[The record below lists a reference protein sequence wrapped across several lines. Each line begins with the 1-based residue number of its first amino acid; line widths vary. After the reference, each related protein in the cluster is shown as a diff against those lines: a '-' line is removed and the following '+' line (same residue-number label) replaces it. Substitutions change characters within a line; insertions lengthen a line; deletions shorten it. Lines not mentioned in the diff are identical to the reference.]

1 MAGRPL
7 RPLIGKVS
15 KEKYPVSSAALRD
28 GILAVPVIDIS
39 SFRMP
44 YADADARDR
53 VVRQVDAAART
64 VGFMQITGHGISA
77 TTLSE
82 FTDATD
88 AFFALDAPAKARY
101 RCPPGVNRG
110 YTPPRAESLAN
121 SLGLVTAA
129 DLFEAIN
136 VGRPA
141 ADFPG
146 LDLPPDV
153 YAANVYPAAEVPGFE
168 AAVTAWFEA
177 AGRVARTMLRIFGVA
192 LGGGEDYLERFTDH
206 SIDVL
211 RMNNYRL
218 PDPGAELEPGQLGMG
233 AHTDFGIVTVLWADQ
248 VPGLEIHGTDGNWHP
263 VLPADGALLVNLGD
277 ATARWTN
284 EEWISTLHRVAPP
297 RIGGALVPRRSA
309 AYFHDGN
316 VDAVIECLP
325 SCVTAGNPARYEPVT
340 VGEHLAAKLAGSRG
354 GQLNPYATRE
364 VARLRPAGRGVVRKG
379 LENAPSVGMSPQ
391 KVQSTRSLSSQATS

>member
-1 MAGRPL
+1 
-7 RPLIGKVS
+7 
-15 KEKYPVSSAALRD
+15 VSSAALRD

-44 YADADARDR
+44 YPDAAARAG
-53 VVRQVDAAART
+53 VVRQVDTAART
-64 VGFMQITGHGISA
+64 VGFMQITGHGIPVS
-77 TTLSE
+77 TLSE
-82 FTDATD
+82 LLAAMD
-88 AFFALDAPAKARY
+88 AFFALDAAAKARY

-110 YTPPRAESLAN
+110 YTPPRAESLAS

-153 YAANVYPAAEVPGFE
+153 YAANVYPAREVPGFE

-192 LGGGEDYLERFTDH
+192 LGGREDHFERFTDH

-211 RMNNYRL
+211 RLNNYRL
-218 PDPGAELEPGQLGMG
+218 PDAGAELEPGQLGMG

-263 VLPADGALLVNLGD
+263 VRPADGALLVNLGD
-277 ATARWTN
+277 AIARWTN
-284 EEWISTLHRVAPP
+284 EEWISTLHRVVPP
-297 RIGGALVPRRSA
+297 RRGGKLVPRRSA
-309 AYFHDGN
+309 AFFHDGN

-325 SCVTAGNPARYEPVT
+325 SCVSAGNPARYEPVT

-354 GQLNPYATRE
+354 GQLNPHATRE
-364 VARLRPAGRGVVRKG
+364 VARLRLA
-379 LENAPSVGMSPQ
+379 
-391 KVQSTRSLSSQATS
+391 

>member
-1 MAGRPL
+1 M
-7 RPLIGKVS
+7 
-15 KEKYPVSSAALRD
+15 SSAALRD
-28 GILAVPVIDIS
+28 GVLAVPVIDIT

-44 YADADARDR
+44 YADAAARLE

-64 VGFMQITGHGISA
+64 VGFMQITGHGIPA

-82 FTDATD
+82 FTSATD
-88 AFFALDAPAKARY
+88 AFFALDATVKAKY
-101 RCPPGVNRG
+101 RCPPGINRG

-121 SLGLVTAA
+121 SLGLASAA

-136 VGRPA
+136 VGTSTD
-141 ADFPG
+141 DFPG
-146 LDLPPDV
+146 LDLPSDV
-153 YAANVYPAAEVPGFE
+153 YAPNVYPEEVPGFE
-168 AAVTAWFEA
+168 AAVTEWFQA
-177 AGRVARTMLRIFGVA
+177 AGRVARTMIRIFGVA
-192 LGGGEDYLERFTDH
+192 LGGREDYFEQFTDH

-218 PDPGAELEPGQLGMG
+218 PKPDVALEKDQLGMG
-233 AHTDFGIVTVLWADQ
+233 AHTDYGIVTVLWADQ
-248 VPGLEIHGTDGNWHP
+248 VPGLEIHGVDGNWHP
-263 VLPADGALLVNLGD
+263 VTPADGALLVNLGD

-284 EEWISTLHRVAPP
+284 EEWISTLHRVAAP
-297 RIGGALVPRRSA
+297 RVNGILVPRRSA

-325 SCVTAGNPARYEPVT
+325 SCVSEHNPARYEPVT

-364 VARLRPAGRGVVRKG
+364 AARLHSA
-379 LENAPSVGMSPQ
+379 
-391 KVQSTRSLSSQATS
+391 